1 MDVTVV
7 TTEIV
12 TIGYVVNVAT
22 SGRVS
27 VTLGAMVAM
36 TLLALYLIWGGIKS
50 IGRVDTFNGI
60 FLVLGAIFVAFF
72 VSYLYYGGVSEVF
85 EVALRHEPEKF
96 TLIGTE
102 GYGTAQHW
110 FSFAV
115 ICTMGAMCWPEVYM
129 KLYVGKGVNE
139 TRFTGILSAAAG
151 VWCVFFLI
159 TGFAAIGVEY
169 IGLEGFEDP
178 QSSLLLMVYRSGKL
192 VVFGMVAAFILA
204 ASISTVDGILLADAG
219 AFTNDVIYGIKR
231 LSSKAPHIGTR
242 EYRTSDVM
250 MSQKTIIMLTRI
262 IIVVIATLALIV
274 SQMDIPM
281 LVFLIVMNYQGV
293 ALLFPILMGG
303 LFWKRATATGALAGL
318 GSGII
323 LTVILL
329 IADIEILGFIP
340 GIWGVL
346 LDIVVFVIVSL
357 MTGEKNKNP
366 EILED
371 FFPGEHMIVK

>member
-1 MDVTVV
+1 
-7 TTEIV
+7 
-12 TIGYVVNVAT
+12 
-22 SGRVS
+22 
-27 VTLGAMVAM
+27 
-36 TLLALYLIWGGIKS
+36 
-50 IGRVDTFNGI
+50 
-60 FLVLGAIFVAFF
+60 
-72 VSYLYYGGVSEVF
+72 
-85 EVALRHEPEKF
+85 
-96 TLIGTE
+96 
-102 GYGTAQHW
+102 
-110 FSFAV
+110 
-115 ICTMGAMCWPEVYM
+115 
-129 KLYVGKGVNE
+129 
-139 TRFTGILSAAAG
+139 
-151 VWCVFFLI
+151 
-159 TGFAAIGVEY
+159 
-169 IGLEGFEDP
+169 
-178 QSSLLLMVYRSGKL
+178 
-192 VVFGMVAAFILA
+192 
-204 ASISTVDGILLADAG
+204 
-219 AFTNDVIYGIKR
+219 
-231 LSSKAPHIGTR
+231 
-242 EYRTSDVM
+242 
-250 MSQKTIIMLTRI
+250 MLTRI